1 MNELRIELA
10 EEFKDAEYAH
20 AYLEEN
26 SNMRI
31 AAQIRAL
38 RIARGWTQEDL
49 AIAASMKQARVS
61 KIESA
66 DFDSL
71 TLKTLRKLA
80 QAFDVNLF
88 VSFNSISDAVTDF
101 IGLSKER
108 LICESREVSLAKIL
122 VVNSAAVLN
131 APTSAVSKP
140 LMVPAASSTSNLTSL
155 RIGA

>member
-1 MNELRIELA
+1 MNKLRNELA
-10 EEFKDAEYAH
+10 EDFKDPEYAH

-31 AAQIRAL
+31 AAQVRAL
-38 RIARGWTQEDL
+38 RVSHNWTQDDL
-49 AIAASMKQARVS
+49 AIASGMKQARIS

-80 QAFDVNLF
+80 QSFDVNLF
-88 VSFNSISDAVTDF
+88 VSFNSVSDAVNDF

-108 LICESREVSLAKIL
+108 LVCESRMESLPKII
-122 VVNSAAVLN
+122 NSN
-131 APTSAVSKP
+131 PGTS
-140 LMVPAASSTSNLTSL
+140 LRVPSSSTSGPFIVSVSSTKTNLTSL
-155 RIGA
+155 KVGA